1 MSAPAVRKRA
11 ALPPDTLPAIGPDA
25 LLWVV
30 LSPDVALRPQPA
42 YSSNWNTS
50 SSGTPNTR
58 AMRKAASRL
67 GE

>member
-1 MSAPAVRKRA
+1 MSDGEHESLRSRYRPSAYSSA
-11 ALPPDTLPAIGPDA
+11 ALSGESVAP
-25 LLWVV
+25 LWR
-30 LSPDVALRPQPA
+30 LQG

>member
-1 MSAPAVRKRA
+1 MSAPPIREPA
-11 ALPPDTLPAIGPDA
+11 PDERLTIGPDA

-30 LSPDVALRPQPA
+30 LSPEIALRPPPA

-50 SSGTPNTR
+50 SSGAPNTR

>member
-1 MSAPAVRKRA
+1 MSAPASRERTA
-11 ALPPDTLPAIGPDA
+11 PEPDRLETIGPDS

-30 LSPDVALRPQPA
+30 LSPDVAFKPRPA
-42 YSSNWNTS
+42 YSSNLNTS
-50 SSGTPNTR
+50 SSGAPNTR